1 MAGGKN
7 MTVITKAIT
16 IQSRG
21 NCDIIDITSQV
32 TKNVE
37 KSGINS
43 GIVTLFIVGST
54 AGITTIEYEPNLL
67 SDFKNMWDRVIPQN
81 IPYEHNK
88 TWGDG
93 NGHSHVRASTLGASL
108 IIPFVNKKL
117 TLGTWQQIVFV
128 DFDNRPRPR
137 KIAIQI
143 LGE

>member
-1 MAGGKN
+1 MAGGKD
-7 MTVITKAIT
+7 MTVVTKDIAL
-16 IQSRG
+16 QSKG

-32 TKNVE
+32 ARDVE
-37 KSGINS
+37 ESGINS

-54 AGITTIEYEPNLL
+54 AGITTIEYEPNLV

-108 IIPFVNKKL
+108 IIPFVNKRL

-128 DFDNRPRPR
+128 DFDNRPRSR
-137 KIAIQI
+137 KLAIQI